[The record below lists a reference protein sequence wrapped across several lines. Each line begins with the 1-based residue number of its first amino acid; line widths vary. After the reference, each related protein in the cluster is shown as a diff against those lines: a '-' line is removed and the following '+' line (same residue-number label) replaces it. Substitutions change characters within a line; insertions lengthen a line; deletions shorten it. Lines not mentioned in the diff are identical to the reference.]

1 MRTNRTTILKRIK
14 SKTLKPQ
21 NEEFFLDNADEVFIP
36 NPRTQ
41 LVSRIFPLND
51 RASIHLRLFK
61 KYTFC
66 LDAKYLKLFHFG
78 TYRPERLYLELRIL
92 YQVIHLTFIEIEFKE
107 NLHIKNF
114 SRTIFK
120 IIRFADHEMN
130 TLCKR

>member
-21 NEEFFLDNADEVFIP
+21 NEELFLDNADVDMEVFIP

-51 RASIHLRLFK
+51 RASIHPRLFK

-66 LDAKYLKLFHFG
+66 FDAKYLWERTDQRDCTWNFG
-78 TYRPERLYLELRIL
+78 YY
-92 YQVIHLTFIEIEFKE
+92 
-107 NLHIKNF
+107 IK
-114 SRTIFK
+114 
-120 IIRFADHEMN
+120 
-130 TLCKR
+130 